1 VIIVATIITG
11 KNTIKE
17 AITVGRKIFE
27 LYVQP
32 GTNDEILEL
41 AKTHNIPVKELQ
53 KQEINNLL
61 PKGHQGIGASVQDY
75 AYLSLEDALAQPKKH
90 RLYLML
96 DGVEDPHN
104 LGAMLRSCDAF
115 NVDGVIIP
123 KNRSVQ
129 LNATVAKVS
138 TGAIEH
144 VNVIQVVN
152 LSQTIRKLK
161 ENGFWIV
168 GTDMDTP
175 QTIHEMDV
183 EADLCIIIG
192 NEGRG
197 LSRLVRDNCDYIVKV
212 PMSGHINSL
221 NASVSCALVLYEV
234 YRRKGE

>member
-1 VIIVATIITG
+1 MATIITG

-17 AITVGRKIFE
+17 AITVGRKVFE
-27 LYVQP
+27 LYVQQ
-32 GTNDEILEL
+32 GTNDEILEM
-41 AKTHNIPVKELQ
+41 AKKYNIPVKEMS
-53 KQEINNLL
+53 KQDINNLL
-61 PKGHQGIGASVQDY
+61 PSSHQGVGASVQDY
-75 AYLSLEDALAQPKKH
+75 AYLGLDEALAMPKKH

-115 NVDGVIIP
+115 NVDAVIIP

-144 VNVIQVVN
+144 VNVVQVVN
-152 LSQTIRKLK
+152 LHQTIRKLK
-161 ENGFWIV
+161 ENGFWII

-175 QTIHEMDV
+175 QTMHEMDV
-183 EADLCIIIG
+183 DADICIVIG

-197 LSRLVRDNCDYIVKV
+197 LSRLVRDNCDYIVKI

-221 NASVSCALVLYEV
+221 NASVSCALVLYEA
-234 YRRKGE
+234 YRRRVE